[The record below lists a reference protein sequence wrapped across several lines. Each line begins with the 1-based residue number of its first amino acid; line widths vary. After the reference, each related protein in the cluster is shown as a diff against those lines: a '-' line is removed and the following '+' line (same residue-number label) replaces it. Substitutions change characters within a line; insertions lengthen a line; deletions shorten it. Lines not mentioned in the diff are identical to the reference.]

1 MHRVAHVFCG
11 QPAAFCVDVSSRSP
25 RCWRFVEFFCVQRLG
40 AFLRKILTGFST
52 FSVGNFSSFL
62 PETDRHDSGPVLPGM
77 AVFKPCPI
85 ETGERLSKYQHVRMR
100 NAVRFERS
108 GSESACSHVEFV
120 LDDEGGGASRPLRSR
135 SQLLSEGKYDECP
148 LCGCRGRFA

>member
-25 RCWRFVEFFCVQRLG
+25 RCWRFVEFLCVQGLG
-40 AFLRKILTGFST
+40 AFPREILTGFST

-62 PETDRHDSGPVLPGM
+62 PETGQHDSGPVLPGA

-85 ETGERLSKYQHVRMR
+85 ETGERLSKYQHVQMR
-100 NAVRFERS
+100 NAVWFERS
-108 GSESACSHVEFV
+108 GSEVPVHTLSSRWTTTAVY
-120 LDDEGGGASRPLRSR
+120 RPLRSR
-135 SQLLSEGKYDECP
+135 FRLLSEGKYDECP
-148 LCGCRGRFA
+148 LCGCRG